1 MRLRHHATAKSRD
14 CSITRRPE
22 KYPAREGGASL
33 KYLDGFIGPCFAGC
47 ADADCDVRQA
57 AAYGVGVMAQTLGRS
72 FAPHA
77 GGALQ
82 ALAGVI
88 QAPGARDEESV
99 NATENAIS
107 ALGKLCEF
115 QRDAIPSPEAVVPQ
129 WLGCLPLTEDKV
141 EARLVHEQLVR
152 LLERGDR
159 HLLGANQEHLGKV
172 VRVFA
177 AAMPTAKLSEKLQL
191 CTEECAGKMKAILMQ
206 MQASVPADVLANA
219 WGVLGAEQQA
229 ALQAAMA

>member
-1 MRLRHHATAKSRD
+1 MLKTIRLA
-14 CSITRRPE
+14 E
-22 KYPAREGGASL
+22 KKIPRREGGASL
-33 KYLDGFIGPCFAGC
+33 KYLDGFIGPCLAGC

-57 AAYGVGVMAQTLGRS
+57 AVYGVGVMAQNLGNS
-72 FAPHA
+72 FSPHA
-77 GGALQ
+77 AGALQ
-82 ALAGVI
+82 SLAAVI
-88 QAPGARDEESV
+88 QAPGARDEDNV

-115 QRDAIPSPEAVVPQ
+115 QRNAIPTPEAVVPQ

-152 LLERGDR
+152 LLERGDP

-172 VRVFA
+172 VQVFA

-191 CTEECAGKMKAILMQ
+191 CTEECAGKMKGILMQ
-206 MQASVPADVLANA
+206 MQSTVSADALAKA
-219 WGVLGAEQQA
+219 WGVLGSEQQA